1 MVSWGMLIYMCHDT
15 PICHDGPDPCNRISD
30 LILPLLLLS
39 LNTSSSSIPSEPPQ
53 NCEVMKNHSQNL
65 RASLMITIPL
75 DVFIV
80 SLITQLEKIGSHTS
94 KRSFVSNLP
103 HISTLVTLPSTFFA
117 QGFAL
122 CFVFP
127 CCPLATSFLDQHI
140 KIWINV
146 LPLRFLTA
154 TFCATTIPFAVLLSN
169 WICKIITLSYL
180 HLSKR
185 PPDLHLPVLL

>member
-80 SLITQLEKIGSHTS
+80 SLITRLEKIGSHTS
-94 KRSFVSNLP
+94 KRSFVFNLP
-103 HISTLVTLPSTFFA
+103 HISTLVTLQSTFFC
-117 QGFAL
+117 GRICFVFCISLLPPGDVLSRPTYRFRLSLLAL
-122 CFVFP
+122 CF
-127 CCPLATSFLDQHI
+127 
-140 KIWINV
+140 
-146 LPLRFLTA
+146 LTA
-154 TFCATTIPFAVLLSN
+154 SFCATRIPFTVLFCLVSEFA
-169 WICKIITLSYL
+169 K
-180 HLSKR
+180 
-185 PPDLHLPVLL
+185 

>member
-1 MVSWGMLIYMCHDT
+1 MVSSGDMLIYMCHDT
-15 PICHDGPDPCNRISD
+15 PICHDSPYPRNRISD

-103 HISTLVTLPSTFFA
+103 HISTLVTLQSTFFA
-117 QGFAL
+117 EGFAL
-122 CFVFP
+122 YFVFP
-127 CCPLATSFLDQHI
+127 CYPPATSSLDQH
-140 KIWINV
+140 
-146 LPLRFLTA
+146 T
-154 TFCATTIPFAVLLSN
+154 
-169 WICKIITLSYL
+169 
-180 HLSKR
+180 
-185 PPDLHLPVLL
+185 DLD